1 MNHMKRAGPLKMLKE
16 LGTPLI
22 TFIGDISVEG
32 LPGAERQVQ
41 HRNMLRIRFSMLII
55 RNAISS

>member
-1 MNHMKRAGPLKMLKE
+1 MLKE

-22 TFIGDISVEG
+22 AFIGDISVEG
-32 LPGAERQVQ
+32 LPGAECQVQ
-41 HRNMLRIRFSMLII
+41 HCNMLRIRFSMLII